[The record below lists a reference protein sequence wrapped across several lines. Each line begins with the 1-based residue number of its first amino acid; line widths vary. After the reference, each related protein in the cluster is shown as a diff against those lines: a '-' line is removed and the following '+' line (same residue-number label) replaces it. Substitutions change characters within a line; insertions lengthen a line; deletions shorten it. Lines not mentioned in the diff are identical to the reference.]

1 MLFVRLTWSLFWWV
15 VVVVGRDG
23 WLVVVVVGRGRCLAG
38 LMALCLVV
46 VGGML

>member
-15 VVVVGRDG
+15 VVVVGCDG

-38 LMALCLVV
+38 LMVLLLVV
-46 VGGML
+46 VGGMS